1 MFKEYTP
8 MQYLAIDIANQYGN
22 GIDKETYETRIA
34 WVKCNQDWL
43 EDRQDKAEEP
53 FLYKKAVNAFRQA
66 QAGIPTGH
74 VVGLDCASS
83 GLQLMSA
90 MMGCEKG
97 MALTGLIHPNIRA
110 DSYTLITQAMN
121 KKVEVQVTRAQAK
134 SAVN

>member
-34 WVKCNQDWL
+34 WVKHKADRL
-43 EDRQDKAEEP
+43 EEFQDKAESP
-53 FLYKKAVNAFRQA
+53 MLYKKAVNAFRLA
-66 QAGIPTGH
+66 EEGIPTGH
-74 VVGLDCASS
+74 VIGLDSSSS

-97 MALTGLIHPNIRA
+97 TALTGLIHPNIRA

-121 KKVEVQVTRAQAK
+121 KKVEVHVTRAQAK